1 MQHTPPPLPYATDA
15 LAPHLSQE
23 SMEYHHSKHH
33 NAYVENLNALQ
44 KDSEYE
50 SLSLEDI
57 VRKAT
62 GGVYNNAAQVRNH
75 SFFGAV

>member
-1 MQHTPPPLPYATDA
+1 MPYATDA

-62 GGVYNNAAQVRNH
+62 GGVYNNAAQVWNH